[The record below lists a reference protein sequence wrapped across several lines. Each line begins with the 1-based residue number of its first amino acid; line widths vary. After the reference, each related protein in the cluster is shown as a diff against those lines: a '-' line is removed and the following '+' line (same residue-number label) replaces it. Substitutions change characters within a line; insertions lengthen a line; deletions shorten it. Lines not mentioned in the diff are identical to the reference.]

1 MWVYKTDIL
10 CNFGIDKLGRRAPAG
25 KSFVCENFLICRRGG
40 PWSSRQASA
49 CREIS
54 HLGKTDVLCR
64 YYGRRQA
71 YSASLHFKFASQTL
85 TIPYQ
90 IGAIISQINQDFQ
103 KATVFYFLHIELV
116 EEFGESG
123 DIVRAVGFNYIMA
136 AGNDL

>member
-1 MWVYKTDIL
+1 MKRSGICLPPAVCQIYANTRLTKIRCFSAGRCLPGGSKHIPLRFIL
-10 CNFGIDKLGRRAPAG
+10 
-25 KSFVCENFLICRRGG
+25 
-40 PWSSRQASA
+40 
-49 CREIS
+49 
-54 HLGKTDVLCR
+54 
-64 YYGRRQA
+64 
-71 YSASLHFKFASQTL
+71 KFATQTL
-85 TIPYQ
+85 TLPYQ